1 VYFRG
6 KAVRDLLIACAV
18 ILGGMVLADSPAA
31 AAGLSWPTSLQ
42 VTSAVA
48 IQTGAVD
55 PTLASTACW
64 SAGSCVS
71 VGEDDASG
79 SEHPIVVIDS
89 SGAAA
94 QAVVVSVP
102 PGASINANATAG
114 LNSVS
119 CSSAGVC
126 VAVGEY
132 QDTSGVMHGLV
143 VPISRGRVGTASG
156 VTGPGASE
164 QTYLRGVSCPL
175 VGTCVAVGNY
185 GINANVNKDGVIVTI
200 TNGTPTLV
208 STVALPANA
217 NPVTPFASVNSV
229 NCWASGYCV
238 AAGQYLAS
246 TNSEIYP
253 VVIPILNGVPGAGI
267 EVALPANAYTGSG
280 GQQSVL
286 NGVGCQATGVCVAV
300 GDYVDSSGGSQPLVV
315 PITTAG
321 TPVPAPAIALP
332 VDAAGPTSNDG
343 LNAVSCGPTGACEGV
358 GYYVDSFGSSEPLAI
373 SVSGGVV
380 SAGTEVELPV
390 NELAVSGGL
399 QTASLS
405 AVVCP
410 QSGSCLAVGDYDDIS
425 GNQQGMVEPIA
436 GVAST
441 SSEAL
446 PPATAVGNP
455 DASFNAVACATSAS
469 CMAVGGY
476 QDATAQTQ
484 AFQYSLQ
491 ATLTIVNASLPKAV
505 VGSPYSAKFTATGGW
520 NAYKWSIASKRLP
533 AGLSLNAQTGVIS
546 GKPRTAATYKFTIR
560 AVGTGG
566 PVQSVTKALSI
577 AVAPKPAEFRS
588 SIPRGGLKLSGKSVS
603 IQVAC
608 AKGAAACRGSLSLVY
623 AHEVLLKHHKRKSES
638 AVIGRLS
645 YSLAANR
652 SRTMKI
658 KLTAAGLRFLKG
670 AKKQK
675 LAVVF
680 DATVKGANSSSK
692 NTTLGVAAIAK
703 KKK

>member
-1 VYFRG
+1 VHLG
-6 KAVRDLLIACAV
+6 CKAIRDLSIACAV
-18 ILGGMVLADSPAA
+18 IMAALVVADPPAI
-31 AAGLSWPTSLQ
+31 AAGLSWPARFQ
-42 VTSAVA
+42 VTSAVG

-71 VGEDDASG
+71 VGEDDAAG

-89 SGAAA
+89 SGAAG
-94 QAVVVSVP
+94 QAVVVSLP
-102 PGASINANATAG
+102 AGASTNASATAS

-119 CSSAGVC
+119 CSSAGAC

-132 QDTSGVMHGLV
+132 QDTSGIVHGLV
-143 VPISRGRVGTASG
+143 VPISGGRVGTASG
-156 VTGPGASE
+156 VNGPGASG

-208 STVALPANA
+208 STVGVPANA
-217 NPVTPFASVNSV
+217 NPLAPLVSLNSV

-246 TNSEIYP
+246 ANSEIYP
-253 VVIPILNGVPGAGI
+253 FVIPISNGVPGAGI

-286 NGVGCQATGVCVAV
+286 SGVGCQATGVCVAV
-300 GDYVDSSGGSQPLVV
+300 GDYIDSSGGSQPLVV

-321 TPVPAPAIALP
+321 TPAPAPAIGLP
-332 VDAAGPTSNDG
+332 ANAAGPAFNDG
-343 LNAVSCGPTGACEGV
+343 LNDVSCGPTGACEAV
-358 GYYVDSFGSSEPLAI
+358 GYYVDSTGSGEPLAI
-373 SVSGGVV
+373 SITGAVV
-380 SAGTEVELPV
+380 NAGTELELPL
-390 NELAVSGGL
+390 NALAVSGGL
-399 QTASLS
+399 QAASLS

-410 QSGSCLAVGDYDDIS
+410 QSGSCLAVGDYYDSS

-436 GVAST
+436 GVASS

-446 PPATAVGNP
+446 LPATAVGNP
-455 DASFNAVACATSAS
+455 DAAFNAVACATSAS
-469 CMAVGGY
+469 CLAVGGY
-476 QDATAQTQ
+476 QDATAQAQ

-491 ATLTIVNASLPKAV
+491 SALTIANASLPKAV
-505 VGSPYSAKFTATGGW
+505 VGTPYSAKFTASGAW
-520 NAYKWSIASKRLP
+520 NAYTWSISSKRLP
-533 AGLSLNAQTGVIS
+533 AGLSLNARTGVIS
-546 GKPRTAATYKFTIR
+546 GKPRTASTYKFTIR
-560 AVGTGG
+560 ALGTGN

-588 SIPRGGLKLSGKSVS
+588 SIPRGGLKLSGKSVG
-603 IQVAC
+603 IRITC
-608 AKGAAACRGSLSLVY
+608 AKGAAACHGTLRLVY
-623 AHEVLLKHHKRKSES
+623 THEVQLKHHKRKSES
-638 AVIGRLS
+638 AVIGRLN
-645 YSLAANR
+645 YSLAAGR
-652 SRTMKI
+652 SRTVKI
-658 KLTAAGLRFLKG
+658 KLTAAGLRFLNG
-670 AKKQK
+670 AKKHK
-675 LAVVF
+675 LAVAL
-680 DATVKGANSSSK
+680 DTTVKGANSSSK
-692 NTTLGVAAIAK
+692 NTTLGVAATAK